1 MSFRD
6 RTALVTG
13 ASSGIGRALALRL
26 GRDGARVGLID
37 RDEAG
42 LGRLREELDSL
53 GVRSASSVTDIGD
66 RAAVGAAVAGIVGQ
80 VGPVDLLFPCAGI
93 CGFEVVDDLNV
104 PQVERI
110 MRINF
115 MGVVY
120 SVEAVLPGMLERG
133 TGQIVA
139 LASMTAVR
147 AIPFEA
153 SYSASKAALVGYL
166 ESLRPSLRNRGVL
179 VTLAYPG
186 FVMTPLLQN
195 LIDQGMAKPY
205 GIVDADTAA
214 RKILAA
220 ARTGWRTVCFPL
232 GLTALVSVGRI
243 LPPAV
248 YDWVMTRMA
257 KQVKLP
263 Y

>member
-26 GRDGARVGLID
+26 GQDGTRLGLID
-37 RDEAG
+37 RDEGGLAKVRDGLAG
-42 LGRLREELDSL
+42 LGVRCSSAVVDVSDREA
-53 GVRSASSVTDIGD
+53 V
-66 RAAVGAAVAGIVGQ
+66 RAAVTDLSGQ
-80 VGPVDLLFPCAGI
+80 VGPFDLLFPCAGI
-93 CGFEVVDDLNV
+93 CGFEVIDDLNV

-110 MRINF
+110 MRVNF

-120 SVEAVLPGMLERG
+120 AIEAVLPGMLERG
-133 TGQIVA
+133 VGQIVA
-139 LASMTAVR
+139 MASMTAVR
-147 AIPFEA
+147 GIPFEA
-153 SYSASKAALVGYL
+153 SYGASKAALVGYL
-166 ESLRPSLRNRGVL
+166 ESLRPSLRKRGVL

-186 FVMTPLLQN
+186 FVLTPLLQK
-195 LIDQGMAKPY
+195 LMDGGMARPF

-220 ARTGWRTVCFPL
+220 ARSGWRTVSFPW
-232 GLTALVSVGRI
+232 GLTAAVSLGRM

>member
-1 MSFRD
+1 MSFPD

-26 GRDGARVGLID
+26 GQNGTRLGLID

-42 LGRLREELDSL
+42 LDKLRDELTGL
-53 GVRSASSVTDIGD
+53 GVKCATAVVDIGD
-66 RAAVGAAVAGIVGQ
+66 REAVQAAVTDLSGKVA
-80 VGPVDLLFPCAGI
+80 PFDLLFPCAGI
-93 CGFEVVDDLNV
+93 CGFEVIDDLNV

-110 MRINF
+110 MRVNF

-120 SVEAVLPGMLERG
+120 SIEAVLPGMLERG
-133 TGQIVA
+133 AGQIVA
-139 LASMTAVR
+139 MASMTAVR
-147 AIPFEA
+147 GIPFEA
-153 SYSASKAALVGYL
+153 SYGASKAALVGYL
-166 ESLRPSLRNRGVL
+166 ESLRPSLRKRGVL

-186 FVMTPLLQN
+186 FVLTPLLQK
-195 LIDQGMAKPY
+195 LMDEGMARPF

-220 ARTGWRTVCFPL
+220 ARSGLRTVCFPW
-232 GLTALVSVGRI
+232 GLTAAVSLGRI
-243 LPPAV
+243 LPPMV

-257 KQVKLP
+257 RQVKLP